1 MPLRTFWTSLVLA
14 AACLAAPPSRAD
26 EAADIEKLYHDGKV
40 AEALAQADAAIAAQP
55 RAANLR
61 FLKGVMLIEQKR
73 DDEAMQVFTALTQDY
88 PELPDPYN
96 NLAVLYASRG
106 QLPNALAALQCA
118 LRNDPRHRVAQENLG
133 DIYLLLAQQAWL
145 AAQAESKGDDAG
157 LVRKLRLAREILPEA
172 TPAPVLKPRA
182 APPPGAKSPLL
193 RSQGLDSGG
202 NRRSGY

>member
-1 MPLRTFWTSLVLA
+1 MPLRSLWTLLVFA
-14 AACLAAPPSRAD
+14 AACLAAPPLRAD
-26 EAADIEKLYHDGKV
+26 EATDIEKLYHDGKV

-73 DDEAMQVFTALTQDY
+73 DDEALQVFTALTQDY

-106 QLPNALAALQCA
+106 QLHSALNALQSA
-118 LRNDPRHRVAQENLG
+118 LRNDPTHRAAQENLG
-133 DIYLLLAQQAWL
+133 DIYLVLAEQAWR

-157 LVRKLRLAREILPEA
+157 LVRKLRLAREILPDSE
-172 TPAPVLKPRA
+172 PAPVLKPRR
-182 APPPGAKSPLL
+182 APPPSSKSPLL
-193 RSQGLDSGG
+193 RSQGLDSNS

>member
-73 DDEAMQVFTALTQDY
+73 DDEALQVFAALTQDY

-106 QLPNALAALQCA
+106 QLHNALAALQNA
-118 LRNDPRHRVAQENLG
+118 LRNDP
-133 DIYLLLAQQAWL
+133 IS
-145 AAQAESKGDDAG
+145 SK
-157 LVRKLRLAREILPEA
+157 VTKRLASMLEA
-172 TPAPVLKPRA
+172 MWSAS
-182 APPPGAKSPLL
+182 AKSRPA
-193 RSQGLDSGG
+193 S
-202 NRRSGY
+202 